1 MICHYCN
8 GTDKIINYNITHKY
22 VHSKPGCNCSFKLC
36 PTCNTLI
43 VDKQVKSKIN
53 TPIITT
59 DSIFDTIICPNCNN
73 SWLPDFPT
81 SWCRSLTNLNKVYEV
96 INDMYNNANCVISAY
111 TLLNIQRSHFGV
123 IFNND
128 RAKKRGYQEYIAGAP
143 RRRMSEYITQLKYM
157 GILTLNDS
165 DGLPT
170 IELSPLGEELATNKN
185 PFNNLI
191 YYIIAYSNIK
201 INNGHCKP
209 SNRSCYKYFKIRFM
223 ENILSSI
230 NFIKN
235 TTGCASSK
243 YQIAVSC
250 LCRNNAEFNTYALK
264 YLNQYSSSTLKQL
277 FFVHENE
284 LNRAIVSTFLNI
296 FVSLNLLDKDSD
308 NLYNITPLGESVLN
322 FLNHRPAI
330 WYEDIEV
337 FANKNNTTCED
348 IFAKL
353 MLWRLI
359 KNNLL
364 NESTLRNISYDELN
378 SLACSI
384 TNKNLTE
391 FDDIHLNL
399 FFDEPVHKNLD
410 ITNSIIS
417 LMRNYLDSSEI
428 TFDDLCAISKLLTMS
443 WFNSLQKI
451 AKPYEEVS
459 VKSIIRSAE
468 KSFKASLQSGKLW
481 HNKSRKLLNKS
492 GLYTIDYKDNPCF
505 SNLDI
510 PKLKLM
516 LPGGTNYNPD
526 MLIEESLI
534 GETKHILV
542 DAKDSH
548 SIAAEVPKLMGY
560 NLYSK
565 NPNVNSF
572 TIITLRG
579 SLPSTVLDNILSAKN
594 EFDRITIIEE
604 SALEELSAYNL
615 DKENLLNFLLPLD
628 GFKHITLNKVKNI
641 KTLCNV

>member
-1 MICHYCN
+1 MICPYCS

-22 VHSKPGCNCSFKLC
+22 VHSKTGCNSSFKLC

-43 VDKQVKSKIN
+43 VDKPVKSKIN
-53 TPIITT
+53 NPITT
-59 DSIFDTIICPNCNN
+59 VNSIFDIVICPNCNN

-96 INDMYNNANCVISAY
+96 INDMYSNANCVISAD

-128 RAKKRGYQEYIAGAP
+128 RARKRGYQDYIAGAP

-157 GILTLNDS
+157 GILSLNDLN
-165 DGLPT
+165 GTPT

-185 PFNNLI
+185 PFATLI

-209 SNRSCYKYFKIRFM
+209 LKSSCYKYFKIRFI

-230 NFIKN
+230 SFIKN
-235 TTGCASSK
+235 TTGNSTSK

-250 LCRNNAEFNTYALK
+250 LCRNDTEFNIYTLK
-264 YLNQYSSSTLKQL
+264 YLSQYSSSTLKQL
-277 FFVHENE
+277 FFVHEDE
-284 LNRAIVSTFLNI
+284 LNRAVVSTFLNI
-296 FVSLNLLDKDSD
+296 FVSLNILDKDSND
-308 NLYNITPLGESVLN
+308 LYSITPLGESVLD
-322 FLNHRPAI
+322 FLKYRPAI

-337 FANKNNTTCED
+337 FANNNNTTCEVV
-348 IFAKL
+348 FAKL
-353 MLWRLI
+353 MIWRLI

-364 NESTLRNISYDELN
+364 NESTLRNISYNELN
-378 SLACSI
+378 LLACKI
-384 TNKNLTE
+384 TNKNLNE
-391 FDDIHLNL
+391 FNDIHLNL
-399 FFDEPVHKNLD
+399 FFDEPVYKNLD

-417 LMRNYLDSSEI
+417 IMRNYLDSSEI
-428 TFDDLCAISKLLTMS
+428 TFDDLYAISKLLTIS
-443 WFNSLQKI
+443 WFNPLQKI
-451 AKPYEEVS
+451 AKPYEEMS
-459 VKSIIRSAE
+459 VNKLINTAE
-468 KSFKASLQSGKLW
+468 KSFKANLQSGKRW
-481 HNKSRKLLNKS
+481 HNKSRELLNKS

-516 LPGGTNYNPD
+516 LPGGTIYNPD
-526 MLIEESLI
+526 MLIEESSI
-534 GETKHILV
+534 GETGYILV
-542 DAKDSH
+542 DAKDSN
-548 SIAAEVPKLMGY
+548 SIISEVPKLMGY

-565 NPNVNSF
+565 NQNVNSF

-579 SLPSTVLDNILSAKN
+579 SLPSTVLDNILASKA

-604 SALEELSAYNL
+604 SALEELSEYSL
-615 DKENLLNFLLPLD
+615 DKENMLNFILPLD
-628 GFKHITLNKVKNI
+628 GFKHITLTKVRNLKV
-641 KTLCNV
+641 LCNI